1 MQELTMDPL
10 LLIIIFFVSVFVGVV
25 TSMFGIGE
33 GVLLVPFLT
42 LAIGL
47 PIQIA
52 IATSLVSTIANSS
65 AASMTY
71 IKDGRLNLQLALW
84 LAPTAAIGAI
94 IGASAAAHIDRTLLT
109 EIFAAALVVT
119 AALLILRRKE
129 TGVPSRLN
137 LYKVRRDRFHLG
149 GNYVDNPHGRNISY
163 TVERPLLGLLSG
175 FVAGNAS
182 GLLGIG
188 GGVIN
193 VPVMS
198 LGMRVPIKVATG
210 SSALI
215 IGLTTATGAVIYYAN
230 GFVQPLLAA
239 IVLEA
244 VFVGALIG
252 PRIQGKIRNDLLT
265 TIFAGVLIVLAS
277 LMLLRGQV

>member
-1 MQELTMDPL
+1 MDPL
-10 LLIIIFFVSVFVGVV
+10 SLLIIFFVSVFVGVI
-25 TSMFGIGE
+25 TSMLGIGE

-42 LAIGL
+42 LAAGI

-71 IKDGRLNLQLALW
+71 VKDCRLNLRLALW
-84 LAPTAAIGAI
+84 FAITATAGAI
-94 IGASAAAHIDRTLLT
+94 IGAQIAAQINRTLLT
-109 EIFAAALVVT
+109 EVFAAALVAT
-119 AALLILRRKE
+119 AVVMFLRRKE
-129 TGVPSRLN
+129 VDAMQSTRL
-137 LYKVRRDRFHLG
+137 RDVQYDRLQLG
-149 GNYVDNPHGRNISY
+149 GSY
-163 TVERPLLGLLSG
+163 TNTMGERLVTYQVRNPLLGLLSG

-188 GGVIN
+188 GGIIN
-193 VPVMS
+193 VPVMT

-210 SSALI
+210 TSALI
-215 IGLTTATGAVIYYAN
+215 IGLTTAVGAIIYYAN

-244 VFVGALIG
+244 VFLGALIG
-252 PRIQGKIRNDLLT
+252 PRLQGKIRNEALT
-265 TIFAGVLIVLAS
+265 ASFAVVLVILAS
-277 LMLLRGQV
+277 LMLLRS

>member
-1 MQELTMDPL
+1 MDPL
-10 LLIIIFFVSVFVGVV
+10 SLLMIFFVSVFVGVI
-25 TSMFGIGE
+25 TSMLGIGE

-42 LAIGL
+42 LAAGI

-71 IKDGRLNLQLALW
+71 VKDCRLNLRLGLW
-84 LAPTAAIGAI
+84 FAITATAGAI
-94 IGASAAAHIDRTLLT
+94 IGAQIAAQINRTLLT
-109 EIFAAALVVT
+109 EVFAAALVAT
-119 AALLILRRKE
+119 AVVMFLRRKE
-129 TGVPSRLN
+129 ADAVQSTGLRDAQ
-137 LYKVRRDRFHLG
+137 YDRFQLG
-149 GNYVDNPHGRNISY
+149 GSY
-163 TVERPLLGLLSG
+163 TNAMGERLITYQVRNPLLGLLSG

-188 GGVIN
+188 GGIIN
-193 VPVMS
+193 VPVMT

-210 SSALI
+210 TSALI
-215 IGLTTATGAVIYYAN
+215 IGLTTSVGAIIYYAN

-244 VFVGALIG
+244 VFVGALVG
-252 PRIQGKIRNDLLT
+252 PRLQGKIRNEALT
-265 TIFAGVLIVLAS
+265 ATFAVVLIILAS
-277 LMLLRGQV
+277 LMVLRS

>member
-1 MQELTMDPL
+1 M
-10 LLIIIFFVSVFVGVV
+10 FVGVI

-42 LAIGL
+42 LAVGI

-65 AASMTY
+65 AASMAY
-71 IKDGRLNLQLALW
+71 IKDRRLNLRLALW
-84 LAPTAAIGAI
+84 FAITATLGAI
-94 IGASAAAHIDRTLLT
+94 IGAELAAQTDRTVLS
-109 EIFAAALVVT
+109 EVFAAALVAT
-119 AALLILRRKE
+119 AVVVFLRRKDVDAGQS
-129 TGVPSRLN
+129 TG
-137 LYKVRRDRFHLG
+137 RRNAHYDRFQLDG
-149 GNYVDNPHGRNISY
+149 SY
-163 TVERPLLGLLSG
+163 TNGTTERIVTYQVRNPLLGLLSG

-188 GGVIN
+188 GGLIN
-193 VPVMS
+193 VPVLT

-210 SSALI
+210 TSALI
-215 IGLTTATGAVIYYAN
+215 IGLTASTGAIIYYAN

-244 VFVGALIG
+244 VFMGALIG
-252 PRIQGKIRNDLLT
+252 PRLQGKVRNEALT
-265 TIFAGVLIVLAS
+265 AIFAVVLVILAS
-277 LMLLRGQV
+277 LMVVKL

>member
-1 MQELTMDPL
+1 MDPL
-10 LLIIIFFVSVFVGVV
+10 SLLMIFFVSVVVGVI
-25 TSMFGIGE
+25 TSMLGIGE

-42 LAIGL
+42 LAAGI

-71 IKDGRLNLQLALW
+71 VKDCRLNLRLGLW
-84 LAPTAAIGAI
+84 FAITATAGAI
-94 IGASAAAHIDRTLLT
+94 IGAQIAAQINRTLLT
-109 EIFAAALVVT
+109 EIFAAALVAT
-119 AALLILRRKE
+119 AVVMFLRRKE
-129 TGVPSRLN
+129 ADAVQSTGLRDAQ
-137 LYKVRRDRFHLG
+137 YDRFQLG
-149 GNYVDNPHGRNISY
+149 GSY
-163 TVERPLLGLLSG
+163 TNAMGERLITYQVRNPLLGLLSG

-188 GGVIN
+188 GGIIN
-193 VPVMS
+193 VPVMT

-210 SSALI
+210 TSALI
-215 IGLTTATGAVIYYAN
+215 IGLTTAVGAIIYYAN

-244 VFVGALIG
+244 VFLGALIG
-252 PRIQGKIRNDLLT
+252 PRLQGKIRNEALT
-265 TIFAGVLIVLAS
+265 ASFAVVLVILAS
-277 LMLLRGQV
+277 LMLLRS

>member
-1 MQELTMDPL
+1 MDPL
-10 LLIIIFFVSVFVGVV
+10 ILLIIFFVSVLVGVI

-42 LAIGL
+42 LAAGI

-71 IKDGRLNLQLALW
+71 VKDRRLNLRLALW
-84 LAPTAAIGAI
+84 FATTATLGAI
-94 IGASAAAHIDRTLLT
+94 IGAEIAAQINRTLLT
-109 EIFAAALVVT
+109 EVFAAALVAT
-119 AALLILRRKE
+119 AAVMFLRRKDVDAVQS
-129 TGVPSRLN
+129 TGLRDAQYNRFRL
-137 LYKVRRDRFHLG
+137 DG
-149 GNYVDNPHGRNISY
+149 SY
-163 TVERPLLGLLSG
+163 TNAVTERIVTYQVKNPFLGLLSG

-188 GGVIN
+188 GGIIN
-193 VPVMS
+193 VPVMT

-210 SSALI
+210 TSALI
-215 IGLTTATGAVIYYAN
+215 IGLTTSAGAIIYYAN

-244 VFVGALIG
+244 VFVGALVG
-252 PRIQGKIRNDLLT
+252 PRLQGKVRNEALT
-265 TIFAGVLIVLAS
+265 ATFAVVLVILASLIVLRS
-277 LMLLRGQV
+277 

>member
-1 MQELTMDPL
+1 MDPL
-10 LLIIIFFVSVFVGVV
+10 SLLMIFFVSVFVGVI
-25 TSMFGIGE
+25 TSMLGIGE

-42 LAIGL
+42 LAAGI

-71 IKDGRLNLQLALW
+71 VKDCRLNLRLALW
-84 LAPTAAIGAI
+84 FAITATAGAI
-94 IGASAAAHIDRTLLT
+94 IGAQIAAQINRTLLT
-109 EIFAAALVVT
+109 EVFAAALVAT
-119 AALLILRRKE
+119 AVVMFLRRKE
-129 TGVPSRLN
+129 VDAVQSTGLRDAQH
-137 LYKVRRDRFHLG
+137 DRFQFG
-149 GNYVDNPHGRNISY
+149 GSY
-163 TVERPLLGLLSG
+163 TNAIGGRLVTYQVRNPLLGLLSG

-188 GGVIN
+188 GGIIN
-193 VPVMS
+193 VPVMT

-210 SSALI
+210 TSALI
-215 IGLTTATGAVIYYAN
+215 IGLTTAVGAIIYYAN

-244 VFVGALIG
+244 VFLGALIG
-252 PRIQGKIRNDLLT
+252 PRLQGKIRNEALT
-265 TIFAGVLIVLAS
+265 ASFAVVLVILAS
-277 LMLLRGQV
+277 LMLLRS

>member
-1 MQELTMDPL
+1 MDPL
-10 LLIIIFFVSVFVGVV
+10 SLFIIFFVSVFVGVI
-25 TSMFGIGE
+25 TSMLGIGE

-42 LAIGL
+42 LAAGI

-71 IKDGRLNLQLALW
+71 VKDCRLNLRLALW
-84 LAPTAAIGAI
+84 FATTATLGAI
-94 IGASAAAHIDRTLLT
+94 IGAEIAAQINRTLLT
-109 EIFAAALVVT
+109 EVFAAALVAT
-119 AALLILRRKE
+119 AVVMFLRRKE
-129 TGVPSRLN
+129 VDAMQSTRLRDVQ
-137 LYKVRRDRFHLG
+137 YDRFQLG
-149 GNYVDNPHGRNISY
+149 GSY
-163 TVERPLLGLLSG
+163 TNTMGERLVTYQVRNPLLGLLSG

-188 GGVIN
+188 GGIIN
-193 VPVMS
+193 VPVMT

-210 SSALI
+210 TSALI
-215 IGLTTATGAVIYYAN
+215 IGLTTAVGAIIYYAN

-244 VFVGALIG
+244 VFLGALIG
-252 PRIQGKIRNDLLT
+252 PRLQGKIRNEALT
-265 TIFAGVLIVLAS
+265 ASFAVVLVILAS
-277 LMLLRGQV
+277 LMLLRS

>member
-1 MQELTMDPL
+1 MDPL
-10 LLIIIFFVSVFVGVV
+10 SLLMIFFVSVFVGVI
-25 TSMFGIGE
+25 TSMLGIGE

-42 LAIGL
+42 LAAGI

-71 IKDGRLNLQLALW
+71 VKDCRLNLRLALW
-84 LAPTAAIGAI
+84 FAITATAGAI
-94 IGASAAAHIDRTLLT
+94 IGAQIAAQINRTLLT
-109 EIFAAALVVT
+109 EVFAAALVAT
-119 AALLILRRKE
+119 AVVMFLRRKE
-129 TGVPSRLN
+129 VDAVQSTGLPDAQ
-137 LYKVRRDRFHLG
+137 YDRFQLG
-149 GNYVDNPHGRNISY
+149 GSY
-163 TVERPLLGLLSG
+163 TNTMGERLVTYQVRNPLLGLLSG

-188 GGVIN
+188 GGIIN
-193 VPVMS
+193 VPVMT

-210 SSALI
+210 TSALI
-215 IGLTTATGAVIYYAN
+215 IGLTTAVGAIIYYAN

-244 VFVGALIG
+244 VFLGALIG
-252 PRIQGKIRNDLLT
+252 PRLQGKIRNEALT
-265 TIFAGVLIVLAS
+265 ASFAVVLVILAS
-277 LMLLRGQV
+277 LMLLRS

>member
-1 MQELTMDPL
+1 MDPL
-10 LLIIIFFVSVFVGVV
+10 SLLMIFFVSVFVGVI
-25 TSMFGIGE
+25 TSMLGIGE

-42 LAIGL
+42 LAAGI

-71 IKDGRLNLQLALW
+71 VKDCRLNLRLALW
-84 LAPTAAIGAI
+84 FAITATAGAI
-94 IGASAAAHIDRTLLT
+94 IGAQIAAQINRTLLT
-109 EIFAAALVVT
+109 EVFAAALVAT
-119 AALLILRRKE
+119 AVVMFLRRKE
-129 TGVPSRLN
+129 ADAVQSTGLRDAQ
-137 LYKVRRDRFHLG
+137 YDRFQLG
-149 GNYVDNPHGRNISY
+149 GSY
-163 TVERPLLGLLSG
+163 ANAMGERLVTYQVRHPLLGLLSG

-188 GGVIN
+188 GGIIN
-193 VPVMS
+193 VPVMT

-210 SSALI
+210 TSALI
-215 IGLTTATGAVIYYAN
+215 IGLTTAVGAIIYYAN

-244 VFVGALIG
+244 VFLGALIG
-252 PRIQGKIRNDLLT
+252 PRLQGKIRNEALT
-265 TIFAGVLIVLAS
+265 ASFAVVLVILAS
-277 LMLLRGQV
+277 LMLLRP

>member
-1 MQELTMDPL
+1 MDPL
-10 LLIIIFFVSVFVGVV
+10 SLLMIFFVSAFVGVI
-25 TSMFGIGE
+25 TSMLGIGE

-42 LAIGL
+42 LAAGI

-71 IKDGRLNLQLALW
+71 VKDCRLNLRLALW
-84 LAPTAAIGAI
+84 FAITATAGAI
-94 IGASAAAHIDRTLLT
+94 IGAQIAAQINRTLLT
-109 EIFAAALVVT
+109 EVFAAALVAT
-119 AALLILRRKE
+119 AVVMFLRRKE
-129 TGVPSRLN
+129 VDAVQSTRLRDVQ
-137 LYKVRRDRFHLG
+137 YDRFQLG
-149 GNYVDNPHGRNISY
+149 GSY
-163 TVERPLLGLLSG
+163 TNTMGERLVTYQVRNPLLGLLSG

-188 GGVIN
+188 GGIIN
-193 VPVMS
+193 VPVMT

-210 SSALI
+210 TSALI
-215 IGLTTATGAVIYYAN
+215 IGLTTAVGAIIYYAN

-244 VFVGALIG
+244 VFLGALIG
-252 PRIQGKIRNDLLT
+252 PRLQGKIRNEALT
-265 TIFAGVLIVLAS
+265 ASFAVVLVILAS
-277 LMLLRGQV
+277 LMLLRS

>member
-1 MQELTMDPL
+1 MDPL
-10 LLIIIFFVSVFVGVV
+10 SLLMIFFVSVFVGVI
-25 TSMFGIGE
+25 TSMLGIGE

-42 LAIGL
+42 LAAGI

-71 IKDGRLNLQLALW
+71 VKDCRLNLRLALW
-84 LAPTAAIGAI
+84 FAITATAGAI
-94 IGASAAAHIDRTLLT
+94 IGAQIAAQINRTLLT
-109 EIFAAALVVT
+109 EVFAAALVAT
-119 AALLILRRKE
+119 AVVMFLRRKE
-129 TGVPSRLN
+129 VDAVQSTRLRDVQ
-137 LYKVRRDRFHLG
+137 YDRFQLG
-149 GNYVDNPHGRNISY
+149 GSY
-163 TVERPLLGLLSG
+163 TNAMGERLVTYQVRNPLLGLLSG

-188 GGVIN
+188 GGIIN
-193 VPVMS
+193 VPVMT

-210 SSALI
+210 TSALI
-215 IGLTTATGAVIYYAN
+215 IGLTTAVGAIIYYAN

-244 VFVGALIG
+244 VFLGALIG
-252 PRIQGKIRNDLLT
+252 PRLQGKIRNEALT
-265 TIFAGVLIVLAS
+265 ASFAVVLVILAS
-277 LMLLRGQV
+277 LMLLRS

>member
-1 MQELTMDPL
+1 MDPL
-10 LLIIIFFVSVFVGVV
+10 SLLMIFFVSVFVGVI
-25 TSMFGIGE
+25 TSMLGIGE

-42 LAIGL
+42 LAAGI

-71 IKDGRLNLQLALW
+71 VKDCRLNLRLALW
-84 LAPTAAIGAI
+84 FAITATAGAI
-94 IGASAAAHIDRTLLT
+94 IGAQIAAQINRTLLT
-109 EIFAAALVVT
+109 EVFAAALVAT
-119 AALLILRRKE
+119 AVVMFLRRKE
-129 TGVPSRLN
+129 VDAVQSTGLRDAQ
-137 LYKVRRDRFHLG
+137 YDRFQLG
-149 GNYVDNPHGRNISY
+149 GSY
-163 TVERPLLGLLSG
+163 TNATGEHLVTYQVRNPLLGLLSG

-188 GGVIN
+188 GGIIN
-193 VPVMS
+193 VPVMT

-210 SSALI
+210 TSALI
-215 IGLTTATGAVIYYAN
+215 IGLTTAVGAIIYYAN

-244 VFVGALIG
+244 VFLGALIG
-252 PRIQGKIRNDLLT
+252 PRLQGKIRNEALT
-265 TIFAGVLIVLAS
+265 ASFAVVLVILAS
-277 LMLLRGQV
+277 LMLLRS

>member
-1 MQELTMDPL
+1 MDPL
-10 LLIIIFFVSVFVGVV
+10 SLLMIFFVSVFVGVI
-25 TSMFGIGE
+25 TSMLGIGE

-42 LAIGL
+42 LAAGI

-71 IKDGRLNLQLALW
+71 VKDCRLNLRLALW
-84 LAPTAAIGAI
+84 FAITATAGAI
-94 IGASAAAHIDRTLLT
+94 IGAQIAAQINRTLLT
-109 EIFAAALVVT
+109 EVFAAALVAT
-119 AALLILRRKE
+119 AVVMFLRRKE
-129 TGVPSRLN
+129 VDAVQSTGLPDAQ
-137 LYKVRRDRFHLG
+137 YDRFQLG
-149 GNYVDNPHGRNISY
+149 GSY
-163 TVERPLLGLLSG
+163 TNAMGERLVTYQVRNPLLGLLSG

-188 GGVIN
+188 GGIIN
-193 VPVMS
+193 VPVMT

-210 SSALI
+210 TSALI
-215 IGLTTATGAVIYYAN
+215 IGLTTAVGAIIYYAN

-244 VFVGALIG
+244 VFLGALVG
-252 PRIQGKIRNDLLT
+252 PRLQGKIRNEALT
-265 TIFAGVLIVLAS
+265 ASFAVVLVILAS
-277 LMLLRGQV
+277 LMLLRS

>member
-1 MQELTMDPL
+1 MDPL
-10 LLIIIFFVSVFVGVV
+10 ILLIIFFVSVLVGVI

-42 LAIGL
+42 LAAGI

-71 IKDGRLNLQLALW
+71 VKDRRLNLRLALW
-84 LAPTAAIGAI
+84 FATTATLGAI
-94 IGASAAAHIDRTLLT
+94 IGAEIAAQINRTLLT
-109 EIFAAALVVT
+109 EVFAAALVAT
-119 AALLILRRKE
+119 AAVMFLRRKDVDAVQS
-129 TGVPSRLN
+129 TGL
-137 LYKVRRDRFHLG
+137 RDAQYNRFQLDG
-149 GNYVDNPHGRNISY
+149 SY
-163 TVERPLLGLLSG
+163 TNAVTERIVTYQVRNPLLGLLSG

-188 GGVIN
+188 GGIIN
-193 VPVMS
+193 VPVMT
-198 LGMRVPIKVATG
+198 LGMRVPIKVAAGT
-210 SSALI
+210 SALI
-215 IGLTTATGAVIYYAN
+215 IGLTTSAGAIIYYAN

-244 VFVGALIG
+244 VFVGALVG
-252 PRIQGKIRNDLLT
+252 PRLQGKVRNEALT
-265 TIFAGVLIVLAS
+265 ATFAVVLVILAS
-277 LMLLRGQV
+277 LMVLRP

>member
-1 MQELTMDPL
+1 MDPL
-10 LLIIIFFVSVFVGVV
+10 SLFIIFFVSVFVGVI
-25 TSMFGIGE
+25 TSMLGIGE

-42 LAIGL
+42 LAAGI

-71 IKDGRLNLQLALW
+71 VKDCRLNLRLALW
-84 LAPTAAIGAI
+84 FAITATAGAI
-94 IGASAAAHIDRTLLT
+94 IGAQIAAQINRTLLT
-109 EIFAAALVVT
+109 EVFAAALVAT
-119 AALLILRRKE
+119 AVVMFLRRKE
-129 TGVPSRLN
+129 VDAMQSTRLRDVQ
-137 LYKVRRDRFHLG
+137 YDRFQLG
-149 GNYVDNPHGRNISY
+149 GSY
-163 TVERPLLGLLSG
+163 TNTMGERLVTYQVRNPLLGLLSG

-188 GGVIN
+188 GGIIN
-193 VPVMS
+193 VPVMT

-210 SSALI
+210 TSALI
-215 IGLTTATGAVIYYAN
+215 IGLTTAVGAIIYYAN

-244 VFVGALIG
+244 VFLGALIG
-252 PRIQGKIRNDLLT
+252 PRLQGKIRNEALT
-265 TIFAGVLIVLAS
+265 ASFAVVLVILAS
-277 LMLLRGQV
+277 LMLLRS

>member
-1 MQELTMDPL
+1 MDPL
-10 LLIIIFFVSVFVGVV
+10 SLLMIFFVSVFVGVI
-25 TSMFGIGE
+25 TSMLGIGE

-42 LAIGL
+42 LAAGI

-71 IKDGRLNLQLALW
+71 VKDCRLNLRLALW
-84 LAPTAAIGAI
+84 FAITATAGAI
-94 IGASAAAHIDRTLLT
+94 IGAQIAAQINRTLLT
-109 EIFAAALVVT
+109 EVFAAALVAT
-119 AALLILRRKE
+119 AVVMFLRRKE
-129 TGVPSRLN
+129 VDAVQSTRLRDVQ
-137 LYKVRRDRFHLG
+137 YDRFQLG
-149 GNYVDNPHGRNISY
+149 GSY
-163 TVERPLLGLLSG
+163 TNTMGERLVTYQVRNPLLGLLSG

-188 GGVIN
+188 GGIIN
-193 VPVMS
+193 VPVMT

-210 SSALI
+210 TSALI
-215 IGLTTATGAVIYYAN
+215 IGLTTAVGAIIYYAN

-244 VFVGALIG
+244 VFLGALIG
-252 PRIQGKIRNDLLT
+252 PRLQGKIRNEALT
-265 TIFAGVLIVLAS
+265 ASFAVVLVILAS
-277 LMLLRGQV
+277 LMLLRS

>member
-1 MQELTMDPL
+1 MDPL
-10 LLIIIFFVSVFVGVV
+10 ILLIIFFVSVFVGVI

-33 GVLLVPFLT
+33 GVLLIPFLT
-42 LAIGL
+42 LAAGI

-71 IKDGRLNLQLALW
+71 VKDRRLNLRLALW
-84 LAPTAAIGAI
+84 FAITATLGAI
-94 IGASAAAHIDRTLLT
+94 IGAEIAAQTNRTLLT
-109 EIFAAALVVT
+109 EIFAAALVGT
-119 AALLILRRKE
+119 AVVMFLRRKN
-129 TGVPSRLN
+129 VDA
-137 LYKVRRDRFHLG
+137 VRSAGLRDAQYDRFQLDG
-149 GNYVDNPHGRNISY
+149 SY
-163 TVERPLLGLLSG
+163 TDATTERVTYQVRNPLLGLLSG

-188 GGVIN
+188 GGIIN
-193 VPVMS
+193 VPVMT

-210 SSALI
+210 TSALI
-215 IGLTTATGAVIYYAN
+215 IGLTTSVGAVIYYAN

-252 PRIQGKIRNDLLT
+252 PRLQGKVRNEALT
-265 TIFAGVLIVLAS
+265 AIFAVILVILAS
-277 LMLLRGQV
+277 LMVLRP

>member
-1 MQELTMDPL
+1 MDPL
-10 LLIIIFFVSVFVGVV
+10 SLLMIFFVSVFVGVI
-25 TSMFGIGE
+25 TSMLGIGE

-42 LAIGL
+42 LAAGI

-71 IKDGRLNLQLALW
+71 VKDCRLNLRLGLW
-84 LAPTAAIGAI
+84 FAITATAGAI
-94 IGASAAAHIDRTLLT
+94 IGAQIAAQINRTLLT
-109 EIFAAALVVT
+109 EIFAAALVAT
-119 AALLILRRKE
+119 AVVMFLRRKE
-129 TGVPSRLN
+129 ADAVQSTGLRDAQ
-137 LYKVRRDRFHLG
+137 YDRFQLG
-149 GNYVDNPHGRNISY
+149 GSY
-163 TVERPLLGLLSG
+163 TNAMGERLITYQVRNPLLGLLSG

-188 GGVIN
+188 GGIIN
-193 VPVMS
+193 VPVMT

-210 SSALI
+210 TSALI
-215 IGLTTATGAVIYYAN
+215 IGLTTAVGAIIYYAN

-244 VFVGALIG
+244 VFVGALTG
-252 PRIQGKIRNDLLT
+252 SRLQGKIRSEALT
-265 TIFAGVLIVLAS
+265 ASFAVVLVILAS
-277 LMLLRGQV
+277 LMLLRS

>member
-1 MQELTMDPL
+1 MDPL
-10 LLIIIFFVSVFVGVV
+10 SLLMIFFVSVFVGVI
-25 TSMFGIGE
+25 TSMLGIGE

-42 LAIGL
+42 LTAGI

-71 IKDGRLNLQLALW
+71 VKDCRLNLRLALW
-84 LAPTAAIGAI
+84 FAITATAGAI
-94 IGASAAAHIDRTLLT
+94 IGAQIAAQINRTLLT
-109 EIFAAALVVT
+109 EVFAAALVAT
-119 AALLILRRKE
+119 AVVMFLRRKE
-129 TGVPSRLN
+129 VDAVQSTRLRDVQ
-137 LYKVRRDRFHLG
+137 YDRFQLG
-149 GNYVDNPHGRNISY
+149 GSY
-163 TVERPLLGLLSG
+163 TNAMGERLVTYQVRNPLLGLLSG

-188 GGVIN
+188 GGIIN
-193 VPVMS
+193 VPVMT

-210 SSALI
+210 TSALI
-215 IGLTTATGAVIYYAN
+215 IGLTTAVGAIIYYAN

-244 VFVGALIG
+244 VFLGALIG
-252 PRIQGKIRNDLLT
+252 PRLQGKIRNEALT
-265 TIFAGVLIVLAS
+265 ASFAVVLVILAS
-277 LMLLRGQV
+277 LMLLRS